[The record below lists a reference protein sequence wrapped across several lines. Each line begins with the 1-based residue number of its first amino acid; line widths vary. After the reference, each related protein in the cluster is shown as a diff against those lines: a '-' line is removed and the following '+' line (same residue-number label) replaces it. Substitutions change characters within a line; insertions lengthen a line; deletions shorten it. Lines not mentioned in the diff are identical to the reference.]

1 MNTAAAPGLAAVGLL
16 IVVEAREARTQ
27 VAAVA
32 SLGRGTAT
40 RAAVLPVLA
49 LAAPAGGAA
58 AVLVVLPRG
67 WAEAVGAVVV
77 LVAGL
82 QWLVWAA
89 RRELGAV
96 SMRDETVV
104 FHQVRRRT
112 AMNGMVVGGAFTG
125 HGTAAGV
132 DPTVGGDASRGA
144 KSVRATVAGALLRAG
159 AEVLVVATGVAA
171 AAVPSPWLPPL
182 ALLLVIA
189 VVAPGLGACVTSP
202 AGRTSS
208 GTHSPR
214 GETPGRVAE
223 TPTWLRHEGAPAPCD
238 RTHRTTCADPTGYVT
253 QTLPGRRT
261 VTGPHE
267 RPAKAAIAVLLTAA
281 GATAVTAGAV
291 GVMTALLL
299 PAAGLLVLA
308 GYRCTAR
315 GRDAPPSPAPSA
327 PVPHL
332 RTLRDFVLGDD
343 LAVWWAA
350 AALVLATRLP
360 WPAFRQGPAA
370 VLLLTVLL
378 AAVIGGAARRTRVPT
393 TTGGD
398 R

>member
-1 MNTAAAPGLAAVGLL
+1 MNPAAVPGLAAVGLL
-16 IVVEAREARTQ
+16 IAVEAREARTQ

-40 RAAVLPVLA
+40 HAAAVPVLS
-49 LAAPAGGAA
+49 LAALAGGAA
-58 AVLVVLPRG
+58 AVLVVLPRD
-67 WAEAVGAVVV
+67 WAEAVGAVGV

-89 RRELGAV
+89 RRERGAV
-96 SMRDETVV
+96 PVRDETAV

-112 AMNGMVVGGAFTG
+112 AVGGTVVGGAFVG
-125 HGTAAGV
+125 HGTATGA
-132 DPTVGGDASRGA
+132 DTTVGGDASKGA
-144 KSVRATVAGALLRAG
+144 MSVRATMAGALLRAG
-159 AEVLVVATGVAA
+159 AEVLVVATAVAA
-171 AAVPSPWLPPL
+171 AAVPRPWLPPL
-182 ALLLVIA
+182 ALLLVVA
-189 VVAPGLGACVTSP
+189 VVAPGLI
-202 AGRTSS
+202 
-208 GTHSPR
+208 
-214 GETPGRVAE
+214 
-223 TPTWLRHEGAPAPCD
+223 
-238 RTHRTTCADPTGYVT
+238 
-253 QTLPGRRT
+253 GRRP
-261 VTGPHE
+261 VAGLPE

-291 GVMTALLL
+291 DVMTALLL

-308 GYRCTAR
+308 GYRCAAR
-315 GRDAPPSPAPSA
+315 GREAPAVPAPGA

-378 AAVIGGAARRTRVPT
+378 GAVIGGTARRTRVPT
-393 TTGGD
+393 TPEETADVGP
-398 R
+398 